1 MYVCTYVRMYVCMCV
16 CMYVCMYVCVY
27 IRMYIR
33 DDRGQH
39 HFAPGE
45 VRLRLPLDVAIRSI
59 QFCPQDLSFFLLY
72 KRCNSFWFHAQVRT
86 DSVAAILA
94 WPPATLPQLLHGCR
108 CVDSVF
114 ADDRPAHSLR
124 SMDADAAP
132 KMLSMFHAPSA
143 LLRSHPPSTYGVL
156 QVRALLSIFTCV
168 AV

>member
-86 DSVAAILA
+86 TPSRPSLLGHQRPFLSFYTVVGALTASSRTTDQRIPCGP
-94 WPPATLPQLLHGCR
+94 WTRTLRPKCFLCFTRRPR
-108 CVDSVF
+108 C
-114 ADDRPAHSLR
+114 
-124 SMDADAAP
+124 
-132 KMLSMFHAPSA
+132 
-143 LLRSHPPSTYGVL
+143 
-156 QVRALLSIFTCV
+156 
-168 AV
+168 